1 MERKKIVISG
11 STKLQKE
18 IKKWQKIFESKNN
31 EILDWPKFIEKDRF
45 MELYPNIH
53 KTFFENITKTDIL
66 FIMNED
72 KLEISGY
79 IGAATFAELT
89 FGVAQKLIY
98 NKKIDIVIL
107 KMPSKD
113 VACYEE
119 ISLWIALGWI
129 KLYEEEK

>member
-79 IGAATFAELT
+79 IGAETFAELT

-98 NKKIDIVIL
+98 NKKNRYSDF
-107 KMPSKD
+107 KNAK
-113 VACYEE
+113 
-119 ISLWIALGWI
+119 
-129 KLYEEEK
+129 

>member
-119 ISLWIALGWI
+119 VSLWIALGWI